1 MISNLL
7 FIIEIEIGDILCL
20 RFISAPRFSAIK
32 TPFLLSKKNR
42 YYKKIIFN
50 FSKFCKVFLSFIF
63 IEFINL
69 FKVSLLF

>member
-32 TPFLLSKKNR
+32 TPFLLSKKTD
-42 YYKKIIFN
+42 IIKRSFLIFLN
-50 FSKFCKVFLSFIF
+50 FVRFFYRLYLL
-63 IEFINL
+63 NL
-69 FKVSLLF
+69 